1 MRVASLGAPPH
12 RARNVLARLSP
23 AGYVASSATEYHP
36 NLRIGRNI
44 FIGDRVVLFSRD
56 GTGHIHLGDRV
67 HVYQDTF
74 LETGEGGALEIG
86 ADSNVHARCD
96 LMAYKGSI
104 RIGAGV
110 SIAQGCAFYPFDH
123 GTDIGRPIAAQPLT
137 SYGDIEIGDGAWL
150 GTGVI
155 VLSGA
160 RIGAGAVVAAGSL
173 VMRSIPDHAIAA
185 GVPARIIG
193 TRDSNQIG
201 PHAVAI

>member
-1 MRVASLGAPPH
+1 MRLASLYAPPH

-23 AGYVASSATEYHP
+23 VGYVAPSVTEYHP
-36 NLRIGRNI
+36 NLRVGRNI
-44 FIGDRVVLFSRD
+44 FVGDRVVLFSRD
-56 GTGHIHLGDRV
+56 GSGHIHLGDRV

-74 LETGEGGALEIG
+74 LETGEDGQLEIG
-86 ADSNVHARCD
+86 ADSNIHARCD

-104 RIGAGV
+104 RIGTGV
-110 SIAQGCAFYPFDH
+110 SIAQGCAFYPYDH
-123 GTDIGRPIAAQPLT
+123 GTAMGQPIAAQPLT

-155 VLSGA
+155 VLSGV

-185 GVPARIIG
+185 GVPARVISMRG
-193 TRDSNQIG
+193 QPEPA